1 MDIVD
6 MYEVGAVREDIS
18 QATGLTQWALRNM
31 LAVLNLRWQKKHRVK
46 DLAIFKKRL
55 AEYDGQDADILDEL
69 SKDVQLL
76 QDELNKNTRTIQ
88 HLRDSNLL
96 LRKQVRTAAREDYF
110 DSLLLKELKEQFDNL
125 EPPVVNLSAVEP
137 SENGTMFM
145 VLSDTHHNEKVDS
158 SINNGFNEYN
168 DGECRQRILKLVQ
181 RMTTSGDNAQSLR
194 VYLLG
199 DLLHG
204 LIHHGDLTGEA
215 PAMEALVEFSEFLAT
230 IFKALGVVYKDVKI
244 LMVNGNH
251 SRLTDNQKIHQKAY
265 DLEYLVYNYLKLKLE
280 TSDIE
285 ITYSNTGYLVDIVGE
300 TKIGLFHG
308 DMTRNYN
315 GFDFGNSYRVYN
327 IFKTLYN
334 TDVTHLFSGHT
345 HRPVMA
351 ANQFGGF
358 NVVNGCVSGTNEY
371 GMSLGLP
378 PIEPVQYFGR
388 FDEDGRIASISPVIL
403 S

>member
-1 MDIVD
+1 
-6 MYEVGAVREDIS
+6 
-18 QATGLTQWALRNM
+18 
-31 LAVLNLRWQKKHRVK
+31 
-46 DLAIFKKRL
+46 
-55 AEYDGQDADILDEL
+55 
-69 SKDVQLL
+69 LL

-96 LRKQVRTAAREDYF
+96 LRKQVRKEARENYF
-110 DSLLLKELKEQFDNL
+110 DSLLLEELKDQFDSL
-125 EPPVVNLSAVEP
+125 EAPVVTLSTVEP
-137 SENGTMFM
+137 KEDGTMFM

-158 SINNGFNEYN
+158 STNNGFNEFN
-168 DGECRQRILKLVQ
+168 DGECKHRILKLVQ
-181 RMTTSGDNAQSLR
+181 KMTTSGDNAQSLR
-194 VYLLG
+194 IYLLG

-215 PAMEALVEFSEFLAT
+215 PVMEALVDFSEFLSSV
-230 IFKALGVVYKDVKI
+230 FKALGVVYKDVKI
-244 LMVNGNH
+244 FMVNGNH

-265 DLEYLVYNYLKLKLE
+265 DLEYLVYNYLKLRLE
-280 TSDIE
+280 IENIE
-285 ITYSNTGYLVDIVGE
+285 ITYSNTGYLVDTVGE

-308 DMTRNYN
+308 DMTRSYN
-315 GFDFGNSYRVYN
+315 GFDFSNSYRVYN

-345 HRPVMA
+345 HRPIMA

-388 FDEDGRIASISPVIL
+388 FDTDGRIASISPVIL